1 MEIKIYKL
9 IQVNLCDIG
18 LGNVFLNI
26 IPKYNRKN
34 KLDFIKMKNFCASNA
49 FIREVKQQ
57 SLVLEKTFEN
67 DIFDKDVYKMY
78 KTTYNL
84 IMKRQRSKFKNRQ
97 KIWIDISLKEYIKM
111 TMKIKLKDA
120 QCY

>member
-1 MEIKIYKL
+1 MQHQKHNPGKKTD
-9 IQVNLCDIG
+9 N
-18 LGNVFLNI
+18 
-26 IPKYNRKN
+26 
-34 KLDFIKMKNFCASNA
+34 FIKMKNFCASNA